1 VRLQEAL
8 EFPRIYTEYQEVN
21 MEDRRLL
28 DIIELCLNVS
38 TLRHRLYSNNI
49 ANVDTPGYKKYRVAF
64 EDFLRHALE
73 DGNTDIEPRVYRIT
87 ETSFRNDGN
96 NVNLDEEI
104 VLMNQNALRYQA
116 LSQFAKWCFDRY
128 YTVLG
133 GRKR

>member
-1 VRLQEAL
+1 
-8 EFPRIYTEYQEVN
+8 
-21 MEDRRLL
+21 MEDKLVL
-28 DIIELCLNVS
+28 DIIEAGLNIAI
-38 TLRHRLYSNNI
+38 LRHKLYGTNI

-64 EDFLRHALE
+64 EEFLKDALE
-73 DGNTDIEPRVYRIT
+73 GNKIDSDIKPRVYRVL

-104 VLMNQNALRYQA
+104 VLMNQNVLRYQA
-116 LSQFAKWCFDRY
+116 LSQFAKWSFDKY